1 MANNPVTMA
10 RRHVLG
16 DLHHRCEPVLDVPVY
31 LNDTAGEVLGHV
43 DESHGT
49 YADAMTFH
57 LADDVCK
64 KLATGHFTYSFEYDY
79 ADGNDTVTAP
89 SKRRIRLSSI
99 TLVSRKG
106 YEKPVSR
113 SVAAAAKAEAAEAVA
128 S

>member
-1 MANNPVTMA
+1 MSHNPVTMA

-16 DLHHRCEPVLDVPVY
+16 DLNHRCEPIQDVPVY

-43 DESHGT
+43 DESLGK
-49 YADAMTFH
+49 YADAITFH

-64 KLATGHFTYSFEYDY
+64 KLATGQFTYSFEYEY
-79 ADGNDTVTAP
+79 ADGNDTASAP
-89 SKRRIRLSSI
+89 SKRRIRLGSI

-106 YEKPVSR
+106 YDKPMPRGVSGTK
-113 SVAAAAKAEAAEAVA
+113 AAVVEAA